1 MRRWRWFNFSLQ
13 INKYFLCSL
22 QANES
27 LTNFPKRVL
36 ISCDSKGESRA
47 VGTWE
52 PIQGKPSPP
61 VTWKEAVWG
70 LLLSKPA
77 FCLMLITKCKKVAG
91 RSSIYEPAD
100 EVFFLLIII
109 DRQTD
114 MKSKTV
120 LIKFKLQT
128 SCWPLWTARVRHNFK
143 NRRCQKERVRPCIH
157 LRHLAKIFS
166 KNLFW

>member
-13 INKYFLCSL
+13 INKYFLCS
-22 QANES
+22 QKANKS

-70 LLLSKPA
+70 LLPSKPA

-100 EVFFLLIII
+100 EGFFFWSSLTGRLIWNQKQCWLNLNYKLAAGLYGQREFDTTSKI
-109 DRQTD
+109 D
-114 MKSKTV
+114 V
-120 LIKFKLQT
+120 
-128 SCWPLWTARVRHNFK
+128 
-143 NRRCQKERVRPCIH
+143 
-157 LRHLAKIFS
+157 AK
-166 KNLFW
+166 KNL